1 MLTNRRPNRIPLQ
14 TALVLLALCAACTSS
29 APPRAQQEAAARG
42 PNLVLITVDGLRTEE
57 VFGGIDER
65 VLGSAEHSGI
75 EYESESVR
83 VRAAFGGS
91 TPELS
96 RSALM
101 PFFWNQLAPNGAVL
115 GNSNKGSEVRV
126 TNKEFFSAP
135 GYIEIL
141 TGEPHHDV
149 VSNDPIRYP
158 YPGFMEYAKAG
169 LGLGYTD
176 VATIGSWEGFAT
188 LSSSQPDLFFTN
200 TGFEAVK
207 PEYATER
214 MLWLGEIQHDIISLW
229 PEGRSD
235 AISFGM
241 SVEVL
246 KEFKPRV
253 LYIAFGETDDWAHER
268 RYDRYLDYI
277 HVFDSY
283 LNRLWTLLQS
293 MPEYRDNTTLII
305 TTDHGRGHD
314 PKEWVEHGAGPE
326 YAGSEA
332 IWIAMVGPGVP
343 HRGEVAGSDPVT
355 QSDIAA
361 TALEV
366 LGLDYRQFNPRM
378 GPPIPAAFDEPP
390 SR

>member
-1 MLTNRRPNRIPLQ
+1 MLTNRHRNPIRPE
-14 TALVLLALCAACTSS
+14 TALVLLALCAACAST
-29 APPRAQQEAAARG
+29 PPPHAQEHPAARG

-57 VFGGIDER
+57 IFGGIDER
-65 VLGSAEHSGI
+65 VLESAEHSGI
-75 EYESESVR
+75 EYESEGVR

-96 RSALM
+96 RKALM
-101 PFFWNQLAPNGAVL
+101 PFFWTELAPNGVVL
-115 GNSNKGSEVRV
+115 GNPSVGSDVRV
-126 TNKEFFSAP
+126 TNKELFSAP

-141 TGEPHHDV
+141 TGEAHDDV

-158 YPGFMEYAKAG
+158 YPSFMEYAKAG

-188 LSSSQPDLFFTN
+188 LSSSRPNEFFTN
-200 TGFEAVK
+200 TGFEDVK
-207 PEYATER
+207 PEYATPR

-246 KEFKPRV
+246 EKFKPRV

-283 LNRLWTLLQS
+283 LKRLWTLLQS

-314 PKEWVEHGAGPE
+314 PAQWVEHGAGAE

-332 IWIAMVGPGVP
+332 IWIALIGPGVP
-343 HRGEVAGSDPVT
+343 HRGEVAPAAPVT

-361 TALEV
+361 TALQA

-378 GPPIPAAFDEPP
+378 GPPIPAAFGE
-390 SR
+390 